1 MSYAFALSART
12 VRDGAWRCAKLG
24 GVRNLN
30 VAVLFAIAGACA
42 SLACGNGGD
51 GAGSQATGGAATS
64 TGGVSAT
71 GGNVTGPTSGQSTGG
86 ISSAAGTNG
95 GGTAPAG
102 GMTAGGITNGG
113 TSSGGMSSGG
123 ASTAGTAGMTGM
135 AGSTGSG
142 GTPQTGM
149 GPFPSSAPF
158 YQDISKAKLDPDS
171 DKIMKALDAI
181 TWGDPDKRHEIGI
194 DFSFNINVAEATCP
208 KRAFTKAKGY
218 YSPDCDFAPV
228 PLPTGG
234 KGEGADNYEC
244 NVDGEDCHLF
254 VYQGSRYYEL
264 YKSSITG
271 GVAAGGTFTSMCL
284 VVWDLTKDYWAPT
297 NPPNFSRGDGCTGAD
312 AADLPMAPLV
322 LTKADI
328 ASGTIKHALRF
339 TIDNNRIAAGVYVHP
354 ATHFGGPTGGTDM
367 MPYGARLRLR
377 ADYPLASLP
386 NDNARTVAKAL
397 QTYGMYMADGGN
409 IYVSASIDASD
420 LINNS
425 ILSALKPSDFA
436 MVDGGPRISGQDCKH
451 VAVTQ

>member
-1 MSYAFALSART
+1 MKSF
-12 VRDGAWRCAKLG
+12 
-24 GVRNLN
+24 N
-30 VAVLFAIAGACA
+30 VAVLFAVAGACT
-42 SLACGNGGD
+42 SVACGNSGD
-51 GAGSQATGGAATS
+51 DTGAKAAGGAATS
-64 TGGVSAT
+64 TGGAAAT
-71 GGNVTGPTSGQSTGG
+71 GGNATGPTGGQSTGG
-86 ISSAAGTNG
+86 SSAAGTSG
-95 GGTAPAG
+95 GAAPSGGMSAGGMSAG
-102 GMTAGGITNGG
+102 GMTSGGMT
-113 TSSGGMSSGG
+113 SGGMSSGG
-123 ASTAGTAGMTGM
+123 AS
-135 AGSTGSG
+135 GSTGSG

-158 YQDISKAKLDPDS
+158 YQDISQAKLDPDS

-181 TWGDPDKRHEIGI
+181 TWGDQDKRHEIGI

-264 YKSSITG
+264 YKSNISG

-284 VVWDLTKDYWAPT
+284 VIWDLTKDYWAPN

-328 ASGTIKHALRF
+328 ASGNIKHALRF

-386 NDNARTVAKAL
+386 SDNARTVAKAL

-451 VAVTQ
+451 VAITQ